1 MTNEVGTLKELKVKP
16 GDILQCEDDGDHEW
30 WTIGKFYEVKEC
42 GTPEDDDEST
52 YENYEDP
59 QPGVKF
65 RIISRAYVGPKM
77 WGEMTSEEKGA
88 LLLAAHEGKKIEFFV
103 PGACGVKWLPARPKW
118 TATLAYRVRPER
130 KRETVTLTGADF
142 GKGKSVSWSFRQ
154 KGHIGPETHRVTF
167 DLVDGEP
174 DCDSV
179 KMEKL

>member
-16 GDILQCEDDGDHEW
+16 GDVVQCVDNMNLPR

-42 GTPEDDDEST
+42 GTPEDDYGTT
-52 YENYEDP
+52 YANYEDP
-59 QPGVKF
+59 QPSVKF
-65 RIISRAYVGPKM
+65 RIVSRAYVGPKM
-77 WGEMTSEEKGA
+77 WGEMTDEEKGA

-103 PGACGVKWLPARPKW
+103 PGACGVKWVPARPNWK
-118 TATLAYRVRPER
+118 ATCAYRVRPER
-130 KRETVTLTGADF
+130 KRETVIVYSGWVEHGVWSQTEDF
-142 GKGKSVSWSFRQ
+142 ND
-154 KGHIGPETHRVTF
+154 THRITF